1 MSNEIVWTNDQE
13 SICESVR
20 ENCLYMSRQNK
31 KEYLKLKSSLA
42 RYRLPVIIL
51 SAMNS
56 VWSVGVNRYWDQH
69 LISGVSC
76 LASLVVGIIGSVQM
90 FYNIESKLEQTLL
103 SQSQYYNLAISIYRE
118 LSLDRKHRDSNGVEY
133 LNEVY
138 QKYMT
143 ITDASLVLKNKRKF
157 TDNLFGKPMLSQN
170 KTLRDTIES
179 LSDSSDDLP

>member
-1 MSNEIVWTNDQE
+1 MSNEIVWNKDQE

-69 LISGVSC
+69 LISGGI
-76 LASLVVGIIGSVQM
+76 LFSLVSSR
-90 FYNIESKLEQTLL
+90 YYRL
-103 SQSQYYNLAISIYRE
+103 S
-118 LSLDRKHRDSNGVEY
+118 SN
-133 LNEVY
+133 
-138 QKYMT
+138 
-143 ITDASLVLKNKRKF
+143 VL
-157 TDNLFGKPMLSQN
+157 
-170 KTLRDTIES
+170 
-179 LSDSSDDLP
+179 